1 MNQLRIANKLVIAT
15 IQKYTGWPIY
25 GKTFL
30 FILQILL
37 VHCIQCVHLKS
48 KKKNIQIK
56 KIIKTSK

>member
-30 FILQILL
+30 FL
-37 VHCIQCVHLKS
+37 VVYCIQCVHLKS
-48 KKKNIQIK
+48 KKKHPN
-56 KIIKTSK
+56 